1 MPIRKKRSISMPPD
15 VDAEIA
21 TAAQQAGLSYS
32 AWLAETARKEF
43 RIRAGLAAVA
53 EFEREH
59 GAFEAA
65 ELAEATTWADRAV
78 ERADRAADRQ
88 TA

>member
-1 MPIRKKRSISMPPD
+1 MPPD

-21 TAAQQAGLSYS
+21 AAAQQAGLIYS

-43 RIRAGLAAVA
+43 RIRAGLASVA
-53 EFEREH
+53 EFEHEH
-59 GAFEAA
+59 GAFTSA
-65 ELAEATTWADRAV
+65 ELAEAMAWADRAV
-78 ERADRAADRQ
+78 ERADRSAPRR

>member
-1 MPIRKKRSISMPPD
+1 MPVRKKRSISMPPD

-21 TAAQQAGLSYS
+21 AAARQAGLSYS

-59 GAFEAA
+59 GAFGAA
-65 ELAEATTWADRAV
+65 ELAEATAWADRAV
-78 ERADRAADRQ
+78 ERADRAAARR